1 MSRLL
6 LLATG
11 VFVSVGLSCP
21 SPLSGQEAGKGLRLA
36 WEFATPKEFPMG
48 MVADGA
54 GRPYLHVAMKN
65 GGLLVLDVA
74 NRAGPK
80 VAARIG
86 LESFANLQVMNLTQR
101 GEYLYL
107 ALGEFFDARAGA
119 PAGLAVVDVK
129 NPQQPKVLGVWKSKE
144 TVRGSAAVL
153 VDRNHAYLAAMSE
166 GVMIFDVSRPD
177 QIEPIATYQPDVHFP
192 RKDPPRVHHPNARG
206 LAIQGNL
213 LYVAYDAG
221 GLRILDITDRKRPR
235 EIGRHVNQAMGKKP
249 QAYNSVVVDG
259 NLAYLP
265 CDYAGLEIVDVRN
278 PNDIRPV
285 GWWNPWEA
293 HTLKN
298 VWLNSPGHT
307 NQIFL
312 DARKKLA
319 YLSAGA
325 SELQVVDVSTP
336 ARPRLAASYREPG
349 ADRGVWGLAATKDR
363 VYLGYITSLIPFKG
377 TWAGIK
383 AVER

>member
-1 MSRLL
+1 
-6 LLATG
+6 
-11 VFVSVGLSCP
+11 
-21 SPLSGQEAGKGLRLA
+21 
-36 WEFATPKEFPMG
+36 
-48 MVADGA
+48 
-54 GRPYLHVAMKN
+54 
-65 GGLLVLDVA
+65 
-74 NRAGPK
+74 
-80 VAARIG
+80 
-86 LESFANLQVMNLTQR
+86 
-101 GEYLYL
+101 
-107 ALGEFFDARAGA
+107 
-119 PAGLAVVDVK
+119 
-129 NPQQPKVLGVWKSKE
+129 
-144 TVRGSAAVL
+144 
-153 VDRNHAYLAAMSE
+153 
-166 GVMIFDVSRPD
+166 
-177 QIEPIATYQPDVHFP
+177 
-192 RKDPPRVHHPNARG
+192 
-206 LAIQGNL
+206 
-213 LYVAYDAG
+213 
-221 GLRILDITDRKRPR
+221 
-235 EIGRHVNQAMGKKP
+235 MGKKP

-325 SELQVVDVSTP
+325 SELQVVDVATP